1 MNLNSKIVVLI
12 LSSFL
17 SLTVRAEVRPDG
29 EACARIEPTPAQYS
43 LIHPFHLPH
52 VLGFIKD
59 NGDDFRIEGG
69 QQQAIDQL
77 ITDVRG
83 PTKSRQA
90 EAGRLEREIAVA
102 AFDGVDSRALAEPF
116 GRLQQ
121 VKREIAEIHV
131 DFVNLLRGILTPE
144 QYALLRELADR

>member
-1 MNLNSKIVVLI
+1 MKINRKLAILI
-12 LSSFL
+12 LSSFF
-17 SLTVRAEVRPDG
+17 SLAVRAEVRPNG
-29 EACARIEPTPAQYS
+29 EACTRIEPTPAQYS

-102 AFDGVDSRALAEPF
+102 AFDGVDSRALAEPL

-131 DFVNLLRGILTPE
+131 DFVNRLRGILTPE